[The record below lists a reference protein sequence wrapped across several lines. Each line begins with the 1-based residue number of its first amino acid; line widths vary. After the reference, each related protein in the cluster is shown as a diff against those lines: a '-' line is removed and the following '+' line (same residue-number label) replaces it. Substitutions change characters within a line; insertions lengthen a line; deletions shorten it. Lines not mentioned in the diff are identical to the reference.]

1 LVITIRLKFFTPY
14 SYLRPVL
21 GSTPLLDKLN
31 SPEELRKLPPEQ
43 LDKLSGELRNFL
55 IDTISK
61 YGGHF
66 SANLGVIELTV
77 ALHYVFHTPDDK
89 LIWDVGH
96 QAYAHKVLTGRRED
110 FPGNRKKGGIS
121 GFPKRKESVY
131 DAFGTGHSS
140 TSISAVLGMAVA
152 AALQGNKTRQHV
164 AIIGDGAL
172 TGGMAFEGLNH
183 AGSLDTNILVV
194 LNDNSI
200 SIDPSTGAL
209 KNYLN
214 SLARNEANSEF
225 REGVAETIRHA
236 RDQGVGESV
245 LKKMETTAYQ
255 LLGKEGNFFES
266 LNFQYFGPVDG
277 HDVLGLVAE
286 LDRLKSISGP
296 KLLHVLTLKGKGF
309 EPAEK
314 EQTLWHAPGTFD
326 KLSREIKK
334 QSDLPK
340 PPKYQDVFGHT
351 LLELA
356 LKYEKIIGITPAMPS
371 GCSLDIMME
380 ALPVRVFD
388 VGIAEQHAVTF
399 SAGLAAEGMI
409 PFCNLYS
416 TFSQRAYDQIIH
428 DVCVQNLPVR
438 FCLDRAGL
446 VGADGPTHHGAFDIA
461 FLRCLPN
468 MVVAAPLNEHELRN
482 MMLTAVH
489 HTTGPISIRYPR
501 GNGELIDWRNAMEVI
516 EIGKGQIIQQG
527 KGMAILSIGTLG
539 NEAIQA
545 CKELAKEGIHPTH
558 ADMRFVKPLD
568 EEMVL
573 HLAEEHG
580 TLITL
585 EDGCLEGG
593 FGSAVLECL
602 AKHGKTNRIIRLG
615 IPDQFIEQGTQPELY
630 AQCDMDAAAIS
641 ALIKRIE
648 GQS

>member
-1 LVITIRLKFFTPY
+1 MEFYALLEKINHPSDLKKLKEDELVSL
-14 SYLRPVL
+14 SA
-21 GSTPLLDKLN
+21 
-31 SPEELRKLPPEQ
+31 ELRA
-43 LDKLSGELRNFL
+43 FL

-66 SANLGVIELTV
+66 SANLGVIELSI
-77 ALHYVFHTPDDK
+77 ALHYVFNTPEDK
-89 LIWDVGH
+89 LVWDVGH
-96 QAYAHKVLTGRRED
+96 QAYAHKVLTGRRDE

-121 GFPKRKESVY
+121 GFPKRKESEY

-140 TSISAVLGMAVA
+140 TSISAILGMAVA
-152 AALQGNKTRQHV
+152 AALQGNKSRQHIAV
-164 AIIGDGAL
+164 IGDGAL

-183 AGSLDTNILVV
+183 AGSLDTNVLVV

-200 SIDPSTGAL
+200 SIDPSMGAL

-236 RDQGVGESV
+236 RDQGVAESV

-277 HDVLGLVAE
+277 HDILGLCKE
-286 LDRLKSISGP
+286 LERLKSIPGP

-326 KLSREIKK
+326 KLSGEIIQKNAQEKK
-334 QSDLPK
+334 A
-340 PPKYQDVFGHT
+340 PKYQDVFGHT

-356 LKYEKIIGITPAMPS
+356 LKNQKIVGITPAMPS
-371 GCSLDIMME
+371 GCSMDIMME
-380 ALPVRVFD
+380 ALPDRVFD

-399 SAGLAAEGMI
+399 SAGLASEGLI

-416 TFSQRAYDQIIH
+416 TFAQRAYDQIIH

-482 MMLTAVH
+482 MMFLASTYDD
-489 HTTGPISIRYPR
+489 GPISIRYPR
-501 GNGELIDWRNAMEVI
+501 GNGVLIDWRNSFQELS
-516 EIGKGQIIQQG
+516 IGKGQIIQQG
-527 KGMAILSIGTLG
+527 KGTAILSIGAIG
-539 NEAIQA
+539 NEAIKA
-545 CKELAKEGIHPTH
+545 CKLLQENGIRPTH
-558 ADMRFVKPLD
+558 ADLRFIKPLD
-568 EEMVL
+568 EELVL
-573 HLAEEHG
+573 QLAENHPS
-580 TLITL
+580 LITL
-585 EDGCLEGG
+585 EDGCLDGG

-602 AKHGKTNRIIRLG
+602 AKHGKTNRVIRLG
-615 IPDQFIEQGTQPELY
+615 VPDSFIEQGSQQELY
-630 AQCDMDAAAIS
+630 AQCKMDANGIVQ
-641 ALIKRIE
+641 LIKKLD
-648 GQS
+648 GVK

>member
-1 LVITIRLKFFTPY
+1 MEFYALLEKINHPSDLKKLKEDELVSL
-14 SYLRPVL
+14 SA
-21 GSTPLLDKLN
+21 
-31 SPEELRKLPPEQ
+31 ELRA
-43 LDKLSGELRNFL
+43 FL

-66 SANLGVIELTV
+66 SANLGVIELSI
-77 ALHYVFHTPDDK
+77 ALHYVFNTPDDK
-89 LIWDVGH
+89 LVWDVGH
-96 QAYAHKVLTGRRED
+96 QAYSHKVLTGRRDE

-121 GFPKRKESVY
+121 GFPKRKESEY

-140 TSISAVLGMAVA
+140 TSISAILGMAVA
-152 AALQGNKTRQHV
+152 AALQGNKSRQHIAV
-164 AIIGDGAL
+164 IGDGAL

-183 AGSLDTNILVV
+183 AGSLDTNVLVV

-200 SIDPSTGAL
+200 SIDPSMGAL

-236 RDQGVGESV
+236 RDQGVAESV

-277 HDVLGLVAE
+277 HDILGLCKE
-286 LDRLKSISGP
+286 LKRLKSIPGP

-326 KLSREIKK
+326 KLSGEIIQKNAQEKK
-334 QSDLPK
+334 A
-340 PPKYQDVFGHT
+340 PKYQDVFGHT

-356 LKYEKIIGITPAMPS
+356 LKNQKIVGITPAMPS
-371 GCSLDIMME
+371 GCSMDIMME
-380 ALPVRVFD
+380 ALPDRVFD

-399 SAGLAAEGMI
+399 SAGLASEGLI

-416 TFSQRAYDQIIH
+416 TFAQRAYDQIIH

-482 MMLTAVH
+482 MMFLASTYEA
-489 HTTGPISIRYPR
+489 GPISIRYPR
-501 GNGELIDWRNAMEVI
+501 GNGVLIDWRNSFQELS
-516 EIGKGQIIQQG
+516 IGKGQIIQQG
-527 KGMAILSIGTLG
+527 KGTAILSIGAIG
-539 NEAIQA
+539 NEAIKA
-545 CKELAKEGIHPTH
+545 CKLLQENGIRPTH
-558 ADMRFVKPLD
+558 ADLRFIKPLD
-568 EEMVL
+568 EELVL
-573 HLAEEHG
+573 QLAENHPS
-580 TLITL
+580 LITL
-585 EDGCLEGG
+585 EDGCLDGG

-602 AKHGKTNRIIRLG
+602 SKHGKTNRVIRLG
-615 IPDQFIEQGTQPELY
+615 VPDSFIEQGSQQELY
-630 AQCDMDAAAIS
+630 AQCKMDANGIVQ
-641 ALIKRIE
+641 LIKKLD
-648 GQS
+648 GVK

>member
-1 LVITIRLKFFTPY
+1 VNEANALLSKIQSPDDLKKH
-14 SYLRPVL
+14 R
-21 GSTPLLDKLN
+21 
-31 SPEELRKLPPEQ
+31 PEELA
-43 LDKLSGELRNFL
+43 DVAHALRAFL

-66 SANLGVIELTV
+66 SANLGVVELSV
-77 ALHYVFHTPDDK
+77 ALHYVFNTPDDK

-96 QAYAHKVLTGRRED
+96 QAYAHKVLTGRRD
-110 FPGNRKKGGIS
+110 GFPGNRTKGGIS
-121 GFPKRKESVY
+121 GFPKRKESEY

-140 TSISAVLGMAVA
+140 TSISAILGMAIA
-152 AALQGNKTRQHV
+152 AALQGNKTRQHIAV
-164 AIIGDGAL
+164 IGDGAL

-183 AGSLDTNILVV
+183 AGSLDTNMLVV

-200 SIDPSTGAL
+200 SIDPSMGAL

-236 RDQGVGESV
+236 RDQGVAESV

-277 HDVLGLVAE
+277 HDTLGLVKE
-286 LDRLKSISGP
+286 LERLKSIPGP

-326 KLSREIKK
+326 KLSGEIKK
-334 QSDLPK
+334 VSDAPK

-356 LKYEKIIGITPAMPS
+356 LKQEKIVGITPAMPS
-371 GCSLDIMME
+371 GCSMDIMME
-380 ALPVRVFD
+380 ALPNRVFD

-416 TFSQRAYDQIIH
+416 TFAQRAYDQIIH

-482 MMLTAVH
+482 MMFTASLYND
-489 HTTGPISIRYPR
+489 GPFSIRYPR
-501 GNGELIDWRNAMEVI
+501 GNGELIDWRNPMTEL
-516 EIGKGQIIQQG
+516 EIGKGHIIQQG
-527 KGMAILSIGTLG
+527 KGTAILSIGTLG

-545 CKELAKEGIHPTH
+545 CKELAKENIHPTH
-558 ADMRFVKPLD
+558 ADLRFIKPLD
-568 EEMVL
+568 EELVL
-573 HLAEEHG
+573 HLAEHHP

-585 EDGCLEGG
+585 EDGCLDGG
-593 FGSAVLECL
+593 FGSAILECL
-602 AKHGKTNRIIRLG
+602 AKHGKTNRVIRLG
-615 IPDQFIEQGTQPELY
+615 IPDQFIEQGTQKELY
-630 AQCDMDAAAIS
+630 AQCEMDAAAIIC
-641 ALIKRIE
+641 LIKKMDCA
-648 GQS
+648 S